1 MTDELKTGSAAD
13 NTGTQSASPENAALT
28 PTGPEPEEMLDA
40 VYNDL
45 PSPAEELAS
54 VKNALEPHCATI
66 KAYGIYLTP
75 EKIGNTYYASGHKRI
90 DGSDC
95 AALGRLERVSIHIS
109 RKYQTNPDGSVT
121 YTDSFQLTLYKDIDS
136 VVQYYSDNAKEGLNQ
151 AFNKLLQMRDL
162 AYVGWPVK
170 KPSRCFDM

>member
-13 NTGTQSASPENAALT
+13 ATGTQSESPENAALT

-54 VKNALEPHCATI
+54 VKNALEPHSVKI
-66 KAYGIYLTP
+66 RAYGILLKPVKMGDY
-75 EKIGNTYYASGHKRI
+75 YYASGFKRLEA
-90 DGSDC
+90 SDC
-95 AALGRLERVSIHIS
+95 AALGRSEYVSIHIN
-109 RKYQTNPDGSVT
+109 RKYDTNPDGSVT
-121 YTDSFQLTLYKDIDS
+121 YIDCYSLTLYKCCTS
-136 VVQYYSDNAKEGLNQ
+136 VVQYDTDNAKEGLNQ

>member
-13 NTGTQSASPENAALT
+13 NTGTQSESPTNAALT
-28 PTGPEPEEMLDA
+28 LTDPEPEEMLDA

-45 PSPAEELAS
+45 PSPADELAS
-54 VKNALEPHCATI
+54 VKNALEPHCARI
-66 KAYGIYLTP
+66 KAYGVLLTP
-75 EKIGNTYYASGHKRI
+75 EKIGSTYYASGHKQI
-90 DGSDC
+90 NGSDC
-95 AALGRLERVSIHIS
+95 AALGRLERVSIYIS

-136 VVQYYSDNAKEGLNQ
+136 VVQYCSDNSKESLNK
-151 AFNKLLQMRDL
+151 AFDKLLQMRDL

>member
-13 NTGTQSASPENAALT
+13 NTGTKSESPENAALT

-40 VYNDL
+40 IYEEV
-45 PSPAEELAS
+45 PTPEAELDW
-54 VKNALEPHCATI
+54 VKNALEPHCARI
-66 KAYGIYLTP
+66 KAYGILFTP
-75 EKIGNTYYASGHKRI
+75 EKIGNTYYASGHKQI
-90 DGSDC
+90 DATDC
-95 AALGRLERVSIHIS
+95 AVLGRLERISIYIT
-109 RKYQTNPDGSVT
+109 RKYNANADGSVT

-136 VVQYYSDNAKEGLNQ
+136 VVQYCSDNSKECLYK
-151 AFNKLLQMRDL
+151 ALEKLLQMRDL